1 MRFLR
6 IDDLKRHVRSVHK
19 CDLTEEG
26 GLKPREPKP
35 GEAMHPSTS
44 THAGSLLETRA
55 PRGPSG
61 GITVAVAVAAVG
73 TSTSA
78 SASAILRTPGLR
90 APPIVIPPS
99 IVPPPSWR
107 PGGSSSSGPGGG
119 PGGGLGGGGV
129 SRERAREREGRGA
142 GVVAMAVE
150 RERPMS
156 AESARSGGSDR
167 FGMALSLRGETP
179 PSPMD
184 TRED

>member
-55 PRGPSG
+55 PKIPGGSMAIVATPSA
-61 GITVAVAVAAVG
+61 I
-73 TSTSA
+73 A
-78 SASAILRTPGLR
+78 SASPRTPGPR

-99 IVPPPSWR
+99 VVPPPSWR
-107 PGGSSSSGPGGG
+107 PSNS
-119 PGGGLGGGGV
+119 GGGGIAV
-129 SRERAREREGRGA
+129 PGVPRERVREREDRSGA
-142 GVVAMAVE
+142 GVMPVE
-150 RERPMS
+150 RERLMS
-156 AESARSGGSDR
+156 SRRVRGDSVGIP
-167 FGMALSLRGETP
+167 LSLRGETP

-184 TRED
+184 TREDD